1 MIKREKLLQNIQ
13 NSPKSV
19 RFEDMDILLT
29 QYGFER
35 RQPDKG
41 SSHYVYKL
49 GEYSLVIARH
59 RPFIHVNAVK
69 DVLKVIRQ
77 LETDKE

>member
-1 MIKREKLLQNIQ
+1 MTKREKLRQNIQ
-13 NSPKSV
+13 NNPKSV
-19 RFEDMDILLT
+19 RFEDMDVLLT

-35 RQPDKG
+35 RQPGKG

-77 LETDKE
+77 LDFDED